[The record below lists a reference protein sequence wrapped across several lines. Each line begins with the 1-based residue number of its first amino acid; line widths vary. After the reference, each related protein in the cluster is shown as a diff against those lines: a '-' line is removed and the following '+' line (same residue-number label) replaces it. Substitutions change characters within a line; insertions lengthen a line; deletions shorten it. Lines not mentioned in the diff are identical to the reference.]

1 MIDKKMEDALNNQIN
16 EELFSAYLYFAM
28 AADFEHKNW
37 LGMANWMKIQAQE
50 EMAHAL
56 KLYNWINERGG
67 KAEFQAIK
75 MPQSNWDS
83 PLAAFKEAYGH
94 EQHITS
100 CIYDLV
106 KTARNTGD
114 IATEIFLQWFVTEQV
129 EEESNASA
137 IVDQIEKVQE
147 STNAMVMLD
156 KELGSRTL
164 AAPVQVSGE

>member
-1 MIDKKMEDALNNQIN
+1 MIDKKMEEVLNNQIN

-28 AADFEHKNW
+28 AADFENKNW
-37 LGMANWMKIQAQE
+37 LGMSNWMKIQAQE

-67 KAEFQAIK
+67 KAEFKAIN
-75 MPQSNWDS
+75 MPQSSWDS
-83 PLAAFKEAYGH
+83 PLAAFEDAYGH

-106 KTARNTGD
+106 KTAREVGD
-114 IATEIFLQWFVTEQV
+114 IASEIFLQWFVTEQV
-129 EEESNASA
+129 EEEANASA
-137 IVDQIEKVQE
+137 IVEQIKKIKD
-147 STNAMVMLD
+147 STNGMVMLD
-156 KELGSRTL
+156 KELGSRSL